1 LSNIKNIFL
10 IDDDETFVFLTGRI
24 IKATQK
30 VDSVKTF
37 GNGKDAIDY
46 LSENASKPELL
57 PEIIFFDL
65 NMPIL
70 DGWGFIEE
78 FITLMPKLA
87 KQIKLYIITSSIAVH
102 DIEKSKNFSVI
113 SDYMI
118 KPVLKEKFV
127 EIVESYSVS

>member
-1 LSNIKNIFL
+1 
-10 IDDDETFVFLTGRI
+10 VFLTGRI

-46 LSENASKPELL
+46 LSENGAKPELL
-57 PEIIFFDL
+57 PDIIFFDL

-78 FITLMPKLA
+78 YIPLMPKL
-87 KQIKLYIITSSIAVH
+87 KKEIKLYIITSSIAVH
-102 DIEKSKNFSVI
+102 DIEKSKSFSVI

-127 EIVESYSVS
+127 EIVENFSSC